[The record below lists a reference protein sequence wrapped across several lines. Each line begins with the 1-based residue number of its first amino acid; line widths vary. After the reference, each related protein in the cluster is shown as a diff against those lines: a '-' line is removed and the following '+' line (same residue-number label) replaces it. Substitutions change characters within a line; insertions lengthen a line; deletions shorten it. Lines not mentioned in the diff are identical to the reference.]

1 MKHSRG
7 LSMIEL
13 LVGLAIGSF
22 IIVGAVMVYAQ
33 TRNTY
38 AINETQARLQE
49 NARYAMALLEPDL
62 QLAGYYGYSNNSS
75 DFRFKNGTAVTSVSS
90 TEQGDPAVA
99 GLPAAGSA
107 CGNNFAVDLLMSVQ
121 GSNSSSGPIATCTP
135 PTAAGM
141 NAGAWYL
148 GSTVANMGT
157 DTLTIRRASTADQ
170 PASSAGYIQLYLNEL
185 KRTNQYVFSAAP
197 AAAPG
202 PVDATRKIR
211 NLIVRTYYV
220 ATNSRTRTAF
230 PTLWRKSLDT
240 DGAAPAVID
249 EEILPGVEDFQVQF
263 GLDTGDH
270 DATLGVD
277 QDEDNNLVPDK
288 TNGVVSRWVD
298 PNSALMSPPPAG
310 ISAQVVAVRVW
321 LRIRADASEVDYVDG
336 KTYSYAGVSY
346 TPAGTDTNVR
356 RALISRTIYL
366 RNARTY

>member
-1 MKHSRG
+1 
-7 LSMIEL
+7 
-13 LVGLAIGSF
+13 
-22 IIVGAVMVYAQ
+22 
-33 TRNTY
+33 
-38 AINETQARLQE
+38 
-49 NARYAMALLEPDL
+49 
-62 QLAGYYGYSNNSS
+62 
-75 DFRFKNGTAVTSVSS
+75 
-90 TEQGDPAVA
+90 
-99 GLPAAGSA
+99 
-107 CGNNFAVDLLMSVQ
+107 
-121 GSNSSSGPIATCTP
+121 
-135 PTAAGM
+135 M

-148 GSTVANMGT
+148 GSTIANMGT

>member
-1 MKHSRG
+1 
-7 LSMIEL
+7 MIEL

-99 GLPAAGSA
+99 GLPAAGST

-121 GSNSSSGPIATCTP
+121 GSNSSSGPIATCAP

-148 GSTVANMGT
+148 GSAVANMGT

-170 PASSAGYIQLYLNEL
+170 PASSAAYIQLYLNEL

>member
-49 NARYAMALLEPDL
+49 NARYAMAMLEPDL

-75 DFRFKNGTAVTSVSS
+75 DFRFKNGGAETSVAS
-90 TEQGDPAVA
+90 TKQADAAVA

-121 GSNSSSGPIATCTP
+121 GSNSASGPIATCAP

-141 NAGAWYL
+141 NAGAWF
-148 GSTVANMGT
+148 AGT

-170 PASSAGYIQLYLNEL
+170 AASSAAYIQLYLNEL
-185 KRTNQYVFSAAP
+185 KRTNQYIFSAAP

-220 ATNSRTRTAF
+220 AANSRTRTAF

-240 DGAAPAVID
+240 DGAAPAILD

-270 DATLGVD
+270 DATVGVD
-277 QDEDNNLVPDK
+277 EDADGNLVPDR

-298 PNSALMSPPPAG
+298 PNNALMSPPPAG

-321 LRIRADASEVDYVDG
+321 LRIRADASEVDYTDG

-346 TPAGTDTNVR
+346 TPSGAAANIR
-356 RALISRTIYL
+356 RTLVSRTIYL